1 MSRLN
6 EITSTEKL
14 LDIIRNKRID
24 SGTGSVDPSK
34 IDPPKSRFKFTIPEI
49 VPVRKSINIGIDIGH
64 EYLRMV
70 KTKHLPDNQWELLN
84 YKTLPLVYPK
94 NSPEFINFLR
104 SEINEFCGSYKNT
117 NIWAIMS
124 AARVNVRHINIPKV
138 PKKQIENAVY
148 WTIKKETPFDEKE
161 SVFDFEIQREVSEQG
176 VPKWLTMVYTA
187 PRETIEE
194 IKGLF
199 NQIGLPLTGISITP
213 FAVQNIFKT
222 GWIVPAIEGTVASLF
237 IGNNF
242 CRIDI
247 YTQGKLIMTR
257 GIKAGVSSM
266 VESLAERLMETRR
279 ESSEKDRKLS
289 LVTMEQARKVLF
301 SLSPDSQPLTK
312 EDVGFELTDDEKFN
326 AILPALERM
335 IRQVERSFEHFTV
348 SFKFEKVSKI
358 YVSSAMNISKP
369 IIEYIGDQ
377 LGIESDV
384 IDALKLK
391 LPREKS
397 IEETSF
403 SERLALTPAFGI
415 ALSDNTYTPNLL
427 FRYKDKENAANI
439 IRLNRIIFAV
449 FIVAVLITS
458 GIFLLQIHS
467 ARQKEAQIAILEK
480 ELLQFTPRI
489 DQNMVSQ
496 MIASSRKQQGTAKEY
511 SDQYTGMAVISEL
524 SLLTPTNIRLTN
536 LNAHFGIA
544 SSGKMAAKESQ
555 KETIKDESRH
565 VMLEGIIF
573 GDRKTLESSLAGYI
587 MKLDASPM
595 FHQISIQKNVIE
607 PFKKGEVLYFI
618 IDIKVG

>member
-1 MSRLN
+1 LSRSN
-6 EITSTEKL
+6 EITSTERL
-14 LDIIRNKRID
+14 LDIIRNKRTD
-24 SGTGSVDPSK
+24 SGTGAVGTSK

-70 KTKHLPDNQWELLN
+70 KTTHLADNQWGLLD
-84 YKTLPLVYPK
+84 YKTLPLVHPK

-124 AARVNVRHINIPKV
+124 AARVNVRHVNIPKV

-148 WTIKKETPFDEKE
+148 WTIKKETPFDENE

-187 PRETIEE
+187 PRETIEDL
-194 IKGLF
+194 KGLF

-222 GWIVPAIEGTVASLF
+222 GWIAPAVEGTVASLF

-247 YTQGKLIMTR
+247 YTQENLIMTR

-266 VESLAERLMETRR
+266 VESLTERLMETRR
-279 ESSEKDRKLS
+279 ESSAKDRKLS
-289 LVTMEQARKVLF
+289 LITVEQARKVLF

-312 EDVGFELTDDEKFN
+312 EDVGFELTDDEKFD
-326 AILPALERM
+326 AILPALERI
-335 IRQVERSFEHFTV
+335 IRQVERSLDHFAV

-391 LPREKS
+391 LPRDKS

-458 GIFLLQIHS
+458 GFFLLQIHS
-467 ARQKEAQIAILEK
+467 ARQKEAQIATLEK

-489 DQNMVSQ
+489 DQNMLSQ
-496 MIASSRKQQGTAKEY
+496 MIASSKKKQGTAKEY

-607 PFKKGEVLYFI
+607 PFKKSEVLYFI
-618 IDIKVG
+618 IDMKVG